1 MIELYDDPCLHEP
14 VLWLQ
19 RLRIVLGYGVPVHS
33 RVDLGSGL
41 CSGCSHS
48 LAGFR
53 RKTEKEMLDPAA
65 TSRIEA

>member
-1 MIELYDDPCLHEP
+1 MIELYDDPCLHEL

-33 RVDLGSGL
+33 RVDLGSSL

-48 LAGFR
+48 LCGFR
-53 RKTEKEMLDPAA
+53 RKTEKEMLDPAI